1 MDIAVATAIP
11 SATPV
16 VTQTQGS
23 GIIDVFTG
31 VTKSGYTIESTVSW
45 FLGQLDQTTKSMVIV
60 GGVIF
65 GLLVVVGFIIAI
77 RSILKGLFDWGPGH
91 QDENL
96 ENNGS
101 VKPSEEEQLRRV
113 RLFTEFTSE
122 LRKNLEKEF
131 EARNAAFE
139 NVMIYVEGELNI
151 VKQTIEASFQR
162 IIANKLGIS
171 FDEAFQRQSLI
182 LFRQISQGSRSEIV
196 QTIRMILKKNG
207 VQDEGIQEFS
217 TRRVEI
223 LVPIYLKPFT
233 QIQTLGDNTTYAD
246 IRLCVESLR
255 YDFIEHFKKVV
266 EKHDQNKLA
275 LSKEQERLDSLLK
288 KHHEDVVSVLKG

>member
-31 VTKSGYTIESTVSW
+31 ATKSGYTTVSW